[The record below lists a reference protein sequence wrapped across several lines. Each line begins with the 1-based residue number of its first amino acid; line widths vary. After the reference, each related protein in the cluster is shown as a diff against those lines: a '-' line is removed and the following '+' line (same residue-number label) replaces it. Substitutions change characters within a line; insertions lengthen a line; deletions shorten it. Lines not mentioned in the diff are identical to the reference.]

1 MGSPSPDWGEMLR
14 VKCQQLLRNM
24 MCRYEA
30 GICCSDGFPV
40 FQLLQKK
47 KKNSSAVGM
56 RFCPMHT
63 CTWACPIS
71 QPHFTSDPSG
81 ADHKCGKTV
90 KENHECVPGVSLGSF
105 ISHNRAWISAR
116 VFLASSSSSH
126 KVITSSL
133 TPTPSF
139 NEGMPSPL
147 PRPWGEL
154 VLSTSMDWEKLSKL
168 SSYSLGIE

>member
-1 MGSPSPDWGEMLR
+1 MKQGY
-14 VKCQQLLRNM
+14 V
-24 MCRYEA
+24 A
-30 GICCSDGFPV
+30 VTV
-40 FQLLQKK
+40 FLFSIFCKK
-47 KKNSSAVGM
+47 KKTVQLQGWDSVL
-56 RFCPMHT
+56 CTHT
-63 CTWACPIS
+63 QGLVPFHN
-71 QPHFTSDPSG
+71 PTSHRTQVC

-90 KENHECVPGVSLGSF
+90 KENHERVPGVSLGSF